1 MDFTRCTRCKQELPK
16 TGIPFIVK
24 LVGSEGHW
32 RWIFRHLVRF
42 FVSFG
47 MLRKKDIEKGIPLC
61 DRCGEENIRVE
72 SMFLGLP
79 EDEVKNRMGYIDKRR

>member
-1 MDFTRCTRCKQELPK
+1 MDFTRCVRCKKALSR

-32 RWIFRHLVRF
+32 HWIARHIVRF

-47 MLRKKDIEKGIPLC
+47 MLRKKDPEHGIPLC
-61 DRCGEENIRVE
+61 DRCGEEHIILE
-72 SMFLGLP
+72 SMFLGLSV
-79 EDEVKNRMGYIDKRR
+79 EDVKNMMGYK